1 MKKINPL
8 EVVQEQYQHLK
19 EKLRATHD
27 IREKNELFKR
37 LINLAGVMQF
47 LITIG
52 KNT

>member
-19 EKLRATHD
+19 EKLKSTCD
-27 IREKNELFKR
+27 IREKNILFRR
-37 LINLAGVMQF
+37 LVNLVGVMQF
-47 LITIG
+47 LISIN